1 MPKFA
6 KLFWDEILEEK
17 PFYDI
22 YDSFLFT
29 KVTHNILC
37 LDIPYLSNYDLLK
50 QKLKDVEINHMVGDI
65 FSLVDDLEDEYDL
78 VNLSNI
84 IDYTTIDNY
93 QDLIEKFKLT
103 KDGCILSYMICDQH
117 TKNRE
122 LNVTWDLHETCTRP
136 KILKKRFV
144 THQRRNLS

>member
-6 KLFWDEILEEK
+6 KLFWDEMLEEK

-22 YDSFLFT
+22 YDSNLFIR
-29 KVTHNILC
+29 VTNNILS
-37 LDIPYLSNYDLLK
+37 LDIPYLANYDLLK

-65 FSLVDDLEDEYDL
+65 ISLVDELEDEYDL
-78 VNLSNI
+78 VYLSNI
-84 IDYTTIDNY
+84 IDHVTLDNY

-103 KDGCILSYMICDQH
+103 KDGCILSYMIFDQY

-122 LNVTWDLHETCTRP
+122 LNVTWDYETTNP
-136 KILKKRFV
+136 KGIRKRFV
-144 THQRRNLS
+144 THQKRNLG